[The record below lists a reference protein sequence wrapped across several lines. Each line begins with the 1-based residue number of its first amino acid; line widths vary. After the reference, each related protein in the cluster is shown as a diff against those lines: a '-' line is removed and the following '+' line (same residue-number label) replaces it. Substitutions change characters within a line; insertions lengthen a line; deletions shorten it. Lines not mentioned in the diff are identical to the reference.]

1 MIQSRN
7 SIYRWWVQ
15 RISAVILLLLFPWFI
30 YLYLST
36 FYTNYSLSFNEK
48 LLLAIGHPLELL
60 FFIVLL
66 FCIFWHAALGMQ
78 VICEDYIYSISIR
91 VFIVTCIK
99 YLSSATY
106 IVLAF
111 TVLFFYRRIFLL

>member
-48 LLLAIGHPLELL
+48 LLLAISHPLELL

-66 FCIFWHAALGMQ
+66 FCIFWHAVLGMQ